1 LKILIYAL
9 GGGWGHL
16 TRAAA
21 LAHAL
26 GASADVRILTNSPYL
41 QVVQAAIPHVE
52 VELTPTREA
61 ATSAIQ
67 HSKMDILVVDT
78 FPRGLGGEL
87 TGIIPSLQVPKIL
100 IHRTLNPTYVAR
112 SGLHEFAATNYDC
125 IFCPGEQGLLASL
138 PQAIHTAP
146 WLIRKPV
153 AIAPPVD
160 IVICASGNA
169 EELEWYGEAAAL
181 VSRQAKVHCI
191 APNLPPGCPPEVWI
205 SHWPAIDWIA
215 NARVVIGGAGYNTV
229 NECLALGVPLIA
241 KPWPRKYDDQQA
253 RASQY
258 SGRILIA
265 STPREACRAAL
276 EALNR
281 APQPKPP
288 FTNGADEAA
297 ERLRFLATVHQRLQ
311 SRDCEEAVPQ
321 SESKLNTTEHSG
333 ALL

>member
-26 GASADVRILTNSPYL
+26 GTSAHVRILTNSPYL
-41 QVVQAAIPHVE
+41 QVVQAAIPHVD
-52 VELTPTREA
+52 VEPAPTREA

-67 HSKMDILVVDT
+67 DSEIDVLVVDT

-87 TGIIPSLQVPKIL
+87 AAIIPSLQIPKVL
-100 IHRTLNPTYVAR
+100 VHRALNPTYVSSA
-112 SGLHEFAATNYDC
+112 GLHEFVAANYNC
-125 IFCPGEQGLLASL
+125 VFCPGEKGLLAGL

-153 AIAPPVD
+153 AIGSPVD
-160 IVICASGNA
+160 IVISTSGNA
-169 EELEWYGEAAAL
+169 EELGWYGEAAAL
-181 VSRQAKVHCI
+181 VSRQAKVRCI

-215 NARVVIGGAGYNTV
+215 SASAVIGGAGYNTA
-229 NECLALGVPLIA
+229 NECLALRVPLIA
-241 KPWPRKYDDQQA
+241 KPWPRKYDDQQE
-253 RASQY
+253 RAAQHANHNV
-258 SGRILIA
+258 IVT
-265 STPREACRAAL
+265 TPQEACDAAL

-281 APQPKPP
+281 PPQPRPP

-297 ERLRFLATVHQRLQ
+297 ERLRFLATVH
-311 SRDCEEAVPQ
+311 
-321 SESKLNTTEHSG
+321 
-333 ALL
+333 